1 MNKVLIGAIA
11 FVVLGVTA
19 ANSNASKMAS
29 NDPVIRNAAHN
40 PALPYGTI
48 DASCG
53 LGVGTGAISFSRTDG
68 ALLSCQSGR
77 WVKATGVNQVSDF
90 RSCTYYEY
98 KRPYTMQSGQALW
111 RAANNHR
118 DELLL
123 CLDGSTY
130 VLDTKSNAG

>member
-1 MNKVLIGAIA
+1 MKSGN
-11 FVVLGVTA
+11 FVSGTA
-19 ANSNASKMAS
+19 
-29 NDPVIRNAAHN
+29 DHN

-48 DASCG
+48 GASCG

-90 RSCTYYEY
+90 RSCTYRNGVY
-98 KRPYTMQSGQALW
+98 PYTITIGSGQTKW
-111 RAANNHR
+111 RVVNANL

-130 VLDTKSNAG
+130 VLDTRLTAS